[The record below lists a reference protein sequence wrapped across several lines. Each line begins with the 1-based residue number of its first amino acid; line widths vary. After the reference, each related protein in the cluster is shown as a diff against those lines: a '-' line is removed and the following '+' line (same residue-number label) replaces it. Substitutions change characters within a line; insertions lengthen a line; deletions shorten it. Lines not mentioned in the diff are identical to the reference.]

1 MITNDTNEDQATD
14 KMNIFTVCNETY
26 TTDSYLVP
34 TPSSS
39 HQLGNPDHFLP
50 LLETR
55 VSGLGDSEQAK
66 IETCCEDIATNMQ
79 NTEHETCKSKE
90 IENVRLEDI
99 NELAIKDENV
109 QMVESRFRGGNTEH
123 NGKLTNNNRLITNRR
138 GQEPMFRK
146 KTENS
151 LPTIRYT
158 KNNKNKH
165 VIYPSENVALLT
177 ESGSARCIKDPD
189 STEQETSQC

>member
-1 MITNDTNEDQATD
+1 MITNETNGDQATD

-26 TTDSYLVP
+26 TTDTYLVP

-39 HQLGNPDHFLP
+39 HQSGDSDHFLP

-55 VSGLGDSEQAK
+55 VSGFSDSEQAK
-66 IETCCEDIATNMQ
+66 IEKCCEDIITNMQ
-79 NTEHETCKSKE
+79 NTEHEICKSE
-90 IENVRLEDI
+90 ESENVRLEDI

-109 QMVESRFRGGNTEH
+109 QMVESKLCGGNTEH
-123 NGKLTNNNRLITNRR
+123 NGKLTNNNRVITNRR

-177 ESGSARCIKDPD
+177 ESGSARCIKDSD
-189 STEQETSQC
+189 TIEQETSQC